1 VDAVIADDPPA
12 EWASYV
18 TLVTWGVSGGSA
30 YSFEAYR
37 TWLTQAGFADVRRLS
52 DRWPVAR
59 KD

>member
-1 VDAVIADDPPA
+1 MADEPPT

-30 YSFEAYR
+30 YSFDAYR
-37 TWLTQAGFADVRRLS
+37 AWLTQAGFADVRRLS
-52 DRWPVAR
+52 ERWLVAR